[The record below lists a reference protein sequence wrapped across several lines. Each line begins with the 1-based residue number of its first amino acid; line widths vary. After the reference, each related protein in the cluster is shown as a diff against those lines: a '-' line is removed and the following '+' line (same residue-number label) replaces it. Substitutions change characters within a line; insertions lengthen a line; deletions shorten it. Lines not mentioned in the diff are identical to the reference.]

1 MPRSYKLSES
11 DQVII
16 LSDSVLDLFSEYR
29 QKGDQPEA
37 GGMLFVRFEFPN
49 IIVEKASPP
58 AKEDKRWRT
67 LFIPCR
73 KIQRRYIKQK
83 YDEGL
88 HFVGEWHTHPQDT
101 PTPSSL
107 DLSSMEDSFA
117 KSQHE
122 LKCFIMI
129 IAGNS
134 QQELKLWVGAHNS
147 TGHLQ
152 LQEIE

>member
-11 DQVII
+11 DQVIV
-16 LSDSVLDLFSEYR
+16 LSDSVLDLFSAYR

-37 GGMLFVRFEFPN
+37 GGMLFVRFEFPD
-49 IIVEKASPP
+49 IIVEEASPP
-58 AKEDKRWRT
+58 GKGDKRWRT

-83 YDEGL
+83 YEEGL
-88 HFVGEWHTHPQDT
+88 HFIGEWHTHPQNT

-107 DLSSMEDSFA
+107 DLRSMEDSFV

-122 LKCFIMI
+122 LNRFIMI
-129 IAGNS
+129 VVGNS
-134 QQELKLWVGAHNS
+134 QEELKLWVGVHNS
-147 TGHLQ
+147 TGYLQ
-152 LQEIE
+152 LHEIE